1 MCDLNGPFKLCTCS
15 SEIDRSKPHWVLYRN
30 VVKEGMPSMVVGMP
44 IFTINLIGV
53 IQERKLLR
61 RMNTRNVFDFDYNP
75 KESDKLFIYF
85 DKDLEDYIELEFIN
99 GKWKKIGPLG
109 MHSENKHDL
118 KTLGI
123 IESKTSKLMQTYK
136 KYLSVLS
143 ENEEDITIQE
153 RPLLNN
159 TSEKDLIELLE
170 TRIKKGY
177 KGT

>member
-1 MCDLNGPFKLCTCS
+1 MCDLNGRFKLCTCS

-85 DKDLEDYIELEFIN
+85 DKDLEDYI
-99 GKWKKIGPLG
+99 
-109 MHSENKHDL
+109 
-118 KTLGI
+118 
-123 IESKTSKLMQTYK
+123 
-136 KYLSVLS
+136 
-143 ENEEDITIQE
+143 
-153 RPLLNN
+153 
-159 TSEKDLIELLE
+159 
-170 TRIKKGY
+170 
-177 KGT
+177 

>member
-1 MCDLNGPFKLCTCS
+1 
-15 SEIDRSKPHWVLYRN
+15 
-30 VVKEGMPSMVVGMP
+30 
-44 IFTINLIGV
+44 
-53 IQERKLLR
+53 
-61 RMNTRNVFDFDYNP
+61 
-75 KESDKLFIYF
+75 
-85 DKDLEDYIELEFIN
+85 
-99 GKWKKIGPLG
+99 